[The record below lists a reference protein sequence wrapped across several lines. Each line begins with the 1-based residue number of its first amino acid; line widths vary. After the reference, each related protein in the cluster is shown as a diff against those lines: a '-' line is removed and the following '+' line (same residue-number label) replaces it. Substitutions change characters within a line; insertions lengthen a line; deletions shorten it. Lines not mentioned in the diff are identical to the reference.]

1 MNPALQFVLFLLALI
16 AFTIA
21 ALWPLLRRQPYTP
34 LHLVPLGLALVTL
47 VWVIQSGQAAF

>member
-1 MNPALQFVLFLLALI
+1 MNPALQFVIYLLALI
-16 AFTIA
+16 AFTLA
-21 ALWPLLRRQPYTP
+21 ALWPLARRRPYTE